1 MSRLISIVDMA
12 YRAFPD
18 LPEARVK
25 HLAITRLCQGC
36 SVKDAGQ
43 ETTTGHTHPAIITAE
58 DTSCNGTVRKN
69 KEQMPTSLDLKV
81 GKGIAIFRQRKNMV
95 HVVIKWDKVQV
106 WGRGATTVL

>member
-18 LPEARVK
+18 LPGARVK
-25 HLAITRLCQGC
+25 HLAITRLCQ
-36 SVKDAGQ
+36 
-43 ETTTGHTHPAIITAE
+43 TTTGHTHPAIITAE